1 MTSKAEDSGGASL
14 MLRRLL
20 KALQALLLGFFA
32 SLLEREGAC
41 LVGFRPWLL

>member
-14 MLRRLL
+14 MLRLL
-20 KALQALLLGFFA
+20 KALQALLLGFLA